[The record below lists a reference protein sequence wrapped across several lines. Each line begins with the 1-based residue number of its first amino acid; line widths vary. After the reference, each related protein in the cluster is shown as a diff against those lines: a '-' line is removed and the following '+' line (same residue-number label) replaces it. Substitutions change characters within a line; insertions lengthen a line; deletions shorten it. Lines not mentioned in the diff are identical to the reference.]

1 MPEGVGPQWLVEAG
15 IGETRAIL
23 VEHGEILA
31 ARVMWDDGPR
41 AGWVTQAKL
50 LSRVHGTRR
59 GSVRLP
65 DGAIALIDALPPAL
79 TEGATLI
86 VRVTRSA
93 IAERGRTKL
102 PVVQPAPKEAPRS
115 PPSLEDELRA
125 TGLPVCVLFAMDRAF
140 DEAGWADLVDE
151 ALTGEVAF
159 HGGALTIS
167 PTPAMT
173 LIDIDGP
180 PPLPALAL
188 AAVPAIVCAL
198 ARFDIGGSV
207 GIDFP
212 SLSEKKDRQAVD
224 TALAVALGDWR
235 GERTAMNGF
244 GFVQLVSRLERPSL
258 IARFA
263 RQPAG
268 TAARQLLRRAEHV
281 AELGVLLLTARPEV
295 RRAVLPEWEAE
306 LARRTGRTVRWHED
320 AGLAL
325 SAAFAQAVGA

>member
-1 MPEGVGPQWLVEAG
+1 MPDHVGPQWVIEAG

-23 VEHGEILA
+23 IENGEIRA
-31 ARVMWDDGPR
+31 ARVAWDDGPI
-41 AGWVTQAKL
+41 AGWVAEAKL
-50 LSRVHGTRR
+50 LARVPGTRR

-65 DGAIALIDALPPAL
+65 DGTVALIDALPPAL
-79 TEGATLI
+79 TEGATLT
-86 VRVTRSA
+86 VRVTRAA

-102 PVVQPAPKEAPRS
+102 PLVQPAPKETLRP
-115 PPSLEDELRA
+115 PPSLAEELRA
-125 TGLPVCVLFAMDRAF
+125 TGLPVRQLATTDRAF
-140 DEAGWADLVDE
+140 DAAGWSELLDE
-151 ALTGEVAF
+151 AVTGEVAF
-159 HGGALTIS
+159 PGGVLTIS

-188 AAVPAIVCAL
+188 GAVPAIAQAL

-212 SLSEKKDRQAVD
+212 SLAEKKDRQAVD
-224 TALAVALGDWR
+224 AALAAALHDWR

-263 RQPAG
+263 RHPVGAV
-268 TAARQLLRRAEHV
+268 ARALLRRAEQV
-281 AELGVLLLTARPEV
+281 AEPGVLLLTARAEV
-295 RRAVLPEWEAE
+295 RRAVRPEWEAE
-306 LARRTGRTVRWHED
+306 LARRTGRSLRWHED
-320 AGLAL
+320 ATLAL
-325 SAAFAQAVGA
+325 TAAFAQAVAA